1 MRHSLIRLHRPFGRY
16 FRRKRFRQ
24 FLSAFEVSRETRVL
38 DVGGL
43 QYYWQFSDLLPRV
56 TTVNLE
62 WPSASQRPG
71 DWVIADAR
79 MLPFREKSFEV
90 AFSNSVIEHISDPGD
105 RESFAQELGRVA
117 ERYYVQ
123 TPNFWFPVEPHLMTP
138 FVHYLP
144 QKLQRRLLLRRLR
157 LHRQRL
163 LLPRVLRVLSHL
175 PHLWVLSHLPD
186 PCHRLHPG
194 DQSDRQRHPPPAAR
208 FPFRLHRSS
217 EYNPRP
223 RPGASR
229 SPPSSPCRQHPTPTR
244 VNSCRCRHLRRRG
257 SGTGS
262 LLLRRSRYR
271 SRPRTRRRRS
281 DLPSP
286 AVPRRS

>member
-1 MRHSLIRLHRPFGRY
+1 MRLSLIRLHRPFGRY

-24 FLSAFEVSRETRVL
+24 FLSAFGVSRETRVL

-62 WPSASQRPG
+62 WPSAGQRPG

-90 AFSNSVIEHISDPGD
+90 AFSNSVIEHISDPAD
-105 RESFAQELGRVA
+105 RQSFARELGRVA

-144 QKLQRRLLLRRLR
+144 QTLQRRLLRNFTVWGILVRPTPEGCDDFLRDIRMLDERELR
-157 LHRQRL
+157 QLFPEAEIWRE
-163 LLPRVLRVLSHL
+163 RVLGITKSLI
-175 PHLWVLSHLPD
+175 
-186 PCHRLHPG
+186 
-194 DQSDRQRHPPPAAR
+194 AA
-208 FPFRLHRSS
+208 
-217 EYNPRP
+217 
-223 RPGASR
+223 
-229 SPPSSPCRQHPTPTR
+229 
-244 VNSCRCRHLRRRG
+244 
-257 SGTGS
+257 
-262 LLLRRSRYR
+262 YR
-271 SRPRTRRRRS
+271 
-281 DLPSP
+281 
-286 AVPRRS
+286 